1 MPKLFSL
8 TQFVTYKL
16 LKFRICSQKL
26 FVHALGVL
34 DAEGESAKMISLAVH
49 MIGKLSPAIMRFSG
63 KDVLQQAF
71 QRVVAFA
78 SFSQRYLISYNLIIS
93 LLVWQYVFELCFEI
107 VTKNRFECRQ
117 LFYNCVY
124 CVLFFF

>member
-1 MPKLFSL
+1 MFIRYAKLFWL
-8 TQFVTYKL
+8 TQCVTDKR
-16 LKFRICSQKL
+16 LKFGICLQKL

-93 LLVWQYVFELCFEI
+93 LLMWQNMYLNF
-107 VTKNRFECRQ
+107 
-117 LFYNCVY
+117 
-124 CVLFFF
+124 VLR